1 MSKSP
6 RRNQFG
12 EAHPSLER
20 LIARVES
27 SGSGRKYPVT
37 RKKKKKDKK

>member
-6 RRNQFG
+6 HRNQFG
-12 EAHPSLER
+12 NAHSSLEG

-27 SGSGRKYPVT
+27 SGNGRKYPVT

>member
-12 EAHPSLER
+12 EAHASLEG
-20 LIARVES
+20 LIAKATS
-27 SGSGRKYPVT
+27 SGSFRKYPVT